1 MAELLKNYYNPA
13 TIAVLVHQIL
23 KVYPE
28 FESEKFQNSILGNE
42 WESLELKQRMRKI
55 STQIEAFL
63 PFNYEKQIEI
73 LKLVAIHFNGFTAM
87 LFPDFVEVFGL
98 KHFEISIDAL
108 THFTQYSSSEFA
120 VRPFILQYPEKMY
133 QQHLLWSKHKNYHVR
148 RLASEG
154 IRPRLP
160 WAMAIPILKKNPAPI
175 LPILEN
181 LKNDES
187 EYVRRSV
194 ANNLNDISKD
204 HPEIVLEI
212 AENWKGKSEATD
224 KIIKHALRGLLKKGD
239 AQALAIFGIN
249 QENHFEVSDFNVSK
263 SNLKIGDF
271 FHFEFKIKS
280 NSKETQKLRLEYKIA
295 FRKANGTLSKKVF
308 QISEQ
313 QILPQAEIK
322 VNKKHAFADLT
333 TRKHYAGKHQIFVVA
348 NGIEIAEI
356 SFDLS
361 E

>member
-1 MAELLKNYYNPA
+1 MAELLKNYYNPT
-13 TIAVLVHQIL
+13 TIASLAFQIA
-23 KVYPE
+23 KVYSE
-28 FESEKFQNSILGNE
+28 FESEKFQKSILNNE
-42 WESLELKQRMRKI
+42 WEMLELKQRMRKI

-63 PFNYEKQIEI
+63 PFDYPKQIEI
-73 LKLVAIHFNGFTAM
+73 LKSVAPNFSGFTAM

-98 KHFEISIDAL
+98 SHFDISIDAL
-108 THFTQYSSSEFA
+108 TFFTQHSSSEFA
-120 VRPFILQYPEKMY
+120 VRPYLLQFPEKMY
-133 QQHLLWSKHKNYHVR
+133 QQHLLWSKHENYHVR

-160 WAMAIPILKKNPAPI
+160 WAMAIPVLKKNPTPI
-175 LPILEN
+175 FPILEN

-212 AENWKGKSEATD
+212 AEKWKGKSDFTD
-224 KIIKHALRGLLKKGD
+224 KIVKHALRGLLKKGN
-239 AQALAIFGIN
+239 AKALSIFGMN
-249 QENHFEVSDFNVSK
+249 QENHFEVSDFKVSK
-263 SNLKIGDF
+263 NNLKIGDF
-271 FHFEFKIKS
+271 FHFEFKITSKS
-280 NSKETQKLRLEYKIA
+280 ADNQKLRLEYKIA

-313 QILPQAEIK
+313 NVTPNATLK
-322 VNKKHAFADLT
+322 VYKKHAFADLT
-333 TRKHYAGKHQIFVVA
+333 TRKHYPGEHQIFVVA

-356 SFDLS
+356 LFVLS